1 MRVFRVADSNHCK
14 ADLDPDISFHFNADP
29 DLTFYFHADPDPAP
43 NKSCESATNRLQILH
58 GSIFEHSRPSMV
70 PVRVSKALTLMRIRI
85 QLFALFVTP
94 DPDTG

>member
-14 ADLDPDISFHFNADP
+14 ADLDPDLSFHFNADP

-70 PVRVSKALTLMRIRI
+70 PSESL
-85 QLFALFVTP
+85 
-94 DPDTG
+94 

>member
-1 MRVFRVADSNHCK
+1 MRVSRFA
-14 ADLDPDISFHFNADP
+14 DPDQDFSFHFN
-29 DLTFYFHADPDPAP
+29 ADPDPAP

-58 GSIFEHSRPSMV
+58 DSIFEHSRPSMA